1 MSAPARQ
8 HAVAQ
13 RDLGLD
19 LLRVVAAAMVFVFHL
34 SQTGHVRN
42 LGLMGEAGNSGV
54 TIFFVLSGF
63 LL

>member
-1 MSAPARQ
+1 MLAAEPR

-42 LGLMGEAGNSGV
+42 
-54 TIFFVLSGF
+54 
-63 LL
+63 